1 MKSEI
6 FSVFA
11 TFTLLSTSL
20 WVFIGLM
27 RSWASTDLLE
37 PLSLAGPVI
46 SILGYISPLPSVQ
59 LAIQSGTAS
68 DLPFPMLASQ
78 LALCVVNAAY
88 GSAIDNKPVLIT
100 NLIGIAFQLA
110 WLAAWYYLRWRAMR
124 QKQAHPGYFIV
135 SAVTTV
141 VMLVAA
147 ISRIESDLIGT
158 LSVVMSVV
166 YTISPL
172 AQLGVVVRTKKTS
185 TIPMT
190 MTSMMFLGNVCWGL
204 YGWILSNNVILLPCL
219 LGFEISIFQIILYA
233 WCKDQLPFE
242 LSFLGKIFPY
252 EDLPRRDSYGI

>member
-11 TFTLLSTSL
+11 TVILLSTSL
-20 WVFIGLM
+20 WVFITLM
-27 RSWASTDLLE
+27 RTFSSTALLE

-59 LAIQSGTAS
+59 SALQSGSAA

-88 GSAIDNKPVLIT
+88 GSAIQNGPVLIT

-110 WLAAWYYLRWRAMR
+110 WLAAWYYLRWRIMR
-124 QKQAHPGYFIV
+124 HKQAHPGYFVI

-147 ISRIESDLIGT
+147 IQRIDSDVIGT

-166 YTISPL
+166 YTLSPL
-172 AQLGVVVRTKKTS
+172 AQLGVVVRTRKTA

-204 YGWILSNNVILLPCL
+204 YGWILANDVILLPCL

-242 LSFLGKIFPY
+242 LSFLGQIFPY
-252 EDLPRRDSYGI
+252 EEIQRRDSYGI